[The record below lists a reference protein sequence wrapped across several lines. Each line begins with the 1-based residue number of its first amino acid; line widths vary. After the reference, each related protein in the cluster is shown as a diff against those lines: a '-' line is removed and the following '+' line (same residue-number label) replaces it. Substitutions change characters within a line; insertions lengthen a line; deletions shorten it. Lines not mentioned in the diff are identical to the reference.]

1 MDFASVDP
9 QKRSDQL
16 LQRIDELRRHLRE
29 ADPGLL
35 SSYTGAHFDRNES
48 GGEFKFKFWQDELCL
63 EFPTLI
69 QALVFYYFYTADGKP
84 ISYRW
89 IAFSE
94 LPNGLFYNQA
104 FQGYTGHVI
113 TRTFKNDFPRFSK
126 RAKFIGGKIESFG
139 DAAFRFQI
147 LPRLPLLVAGWQ
159 GDEDFPASYKILFDS
174 SVSHYLP
181 TDACAI
187 AGSMLT
193 GRLANNVE

>member
-63 EFPTLI
+63 EFPTLKLTKLGQNIPPNPLI

-126 RAKFIGGKIESFG
+126 RAKLIGGKIKYCRAYRCWLPVG
-139 DAAFRFQI
+139 KGMKIFQHPI
-147 LPRLPLLVAGWQ
+147 KYSSIHPFHTISPPTHVPS
-159 GDEDFPASYKILFDS
+159 PA
-174 SVSHYLP
+174 V
-181 TDACAI
+181 C
-187 AGSMLT
+187 
-193 GRLANNVE
+193 